1 MAIYALGMRRS
12 RAGLCGCH
20 GQWRHQDKKM
30 PNAIPLRLFF
40 NIVVSLGDRYHRMF
54 HAMCGNAIS
63 SEIVVSEWE
72 TKKLSG
78 TRCEQDTT

>member
-1 MAIYALGMRRS
+1 MASGDIRI
-12 RAGLCGCH
+12 
-20 GQWRHQDKKM
+20 KTM

-40 NIVVSLGDRYHRMF
+40 NIVVSRGDGYHRMF

-78 TRCEQDTT
+78 TRCEQETL